1 MLREIE
7 KKINVDL
14 DPFDHAIIKN
24 ILPQDEIEKA
34 EADFKQF
41 NNTLDSGNP
50 RYQKTKRHLEDFE
63 IMPKSIKEI
72 IKNFYSQTFISILE
86 KKFQLNNIKPDW
98 TLRGGGMHSS
108 QKGGFLK
115 LHSDFIYTRKSKM
128 RRVLN
133 LLIYL
138 NSNWEES
145 WKGSLELWD
154 KKMTKCKKKISP
166 LINNAIIF
174 RTDMESNHGFPEPI
188 NCPEDISRMSIAL
201 YYYIEEK
208 NILPITIKKRSL
220 FHAVWKGRP
229 NENEPVFSDQDSWL
243 KKIKN
248 RYFYRFF

>member
-1 MLREIE
+1 MLKDIE
-7 KKINVDL
+7 KKITVEF
-14 DPFDHAIIKN
+14 DPFDHAVIKN
-24 ILPQDEIEKA
+24 ILPQKEIEKA
-34 EADFKQF
+34 EFEFKQF
-41 NNTLDSGNP
+41 NKTDYSGNA
-50 RYQKTKRHLEDFE
+50 RYQKKKRDFGNFE
-63 IMPKSIKEI
+63 LMPKSIKEI
-72 IKNFYSQTFISILE
+72 IKSFYSHEFIFILE
-86 KKFQLNNIKPDW
+86 KKFKIKNIKPDW

-138 NSNWEES
+138 NSNWQDS
-145 WKGSLELWD
+145 WNGSLELWNNE
-154 KKMTKCKKKISP
+154 MTQCKKKVSP

-174 RTDMESNHGFPEPI
+174 RTDMDSNHGFPEPI
-188 NCPEDISRMSIAL
+188 TCPNNISRMSIAL

-208 NILPITIKKRSL
+208 KILPISIKKRKL
-220 FHAVWKGRP
+220 FHAVWKSRP
-229 NENEPVFSDQDSWL
+229 DKDEPVFSDRDSLL